1 MRQVKIWFDDTSA
14 TYSAEVR
21 DDNGLVES
29 AVVCEPTKHSLDVW
43 LNEHKVSKEE
53 YQNAIFNY

>member
-1 MRQVKIWFDDTSA
+1 MRQVKIQFDDDSA
-14 TYSAEVR
+14 TYSAEVK
-21 DDNGLVES
+21 DDDGLS
-29 AVVCEPTKHSLDVW
+29 AIVCEPTKHGLDVW

>member
-1 MRQVKIWFDDTSA
+1 MRQVKIWYDDDSA
-14 TYSAEVR
+14 TYSAEIR

-29 AVVCEPTKHSLDVW
+29 GVVCEPTKHGLDVW

-53 YQNAIFNY
+53 YKNAIFNY